1 MWWALKPNE
10 FNGRLKISIN
20 LGILVEEK
28 IVSVATGPR
37 FSSISFLFLIMLR
50 FLCILKSLQL
60 IVVVPTTEPLQKL
73 FTHLGQVHPMPLTY
87 PVLLRNLLLSSPTP
101 IHPKDSASLSF
112 PSRKCSCHLLLCA
125 HVLGHSPCLSNCII
139 NFLFVALLPITALS
153 KKMSCSSSI
162 FHSAEYVIDTK

>member
-1 MWWALKPNE
+1 MALKPDE
-10 FNGRLKISIN
+10 FNHRLKISIN

-50 FLCILKSLQL
+50 CLCILKFLKL
-60 IVVVPTTEPLQKL
+60 IVVVPTIEPLQK
-73 FTHLGQVHPMPLTY
+73 FFSHLGQVHPKPLTY
-87 PVLLRNLLLSSPTP
+87 PVLLRNSLLSSPTP
-101 IHPKDSASLSF
+101 IHPKGSASLSF

-125 HVLGHSPCLSNCII
+125 HILCHSPRLSNCIT
-139 NFLFVALLPITALS
+139 NFLFLALLPITALS

-162 FHSAEYVIDTK
+162 FHSAEYMIDIK